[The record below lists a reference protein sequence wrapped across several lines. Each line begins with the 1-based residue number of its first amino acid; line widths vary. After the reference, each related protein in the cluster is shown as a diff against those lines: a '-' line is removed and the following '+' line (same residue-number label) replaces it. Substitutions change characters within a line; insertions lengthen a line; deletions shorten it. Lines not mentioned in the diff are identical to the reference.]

1 MDRASRFKEIRT
13 YLNLSQVEFG
23 HKLDISNVQ
32 ISHIESNSRD
42 IQIDT
47 LNKLLKM
54 NVNIDWLLTGEGE
67 MFRGEGVNTC
77 QVPSLVPKEE
87 ICYVRKLDIHAA
99 AGVGII
105 NYADG
110 EVPIWVGLP
119 ASFIYPYSPSS
130 IALLNVHGASMEPT
144 MRHGDV
150 LLVSEQ
156 DTSLMSEHI
165 YIIRIG
171 EELKVKRVDKLP
183 NKNIVIWSD
192 NPQYGR
198 HEYTPQE
205 WEEYGIEIVA
215 RVIKVIKNV

>member
-1 MDRASRFKEIRT
+1 MYGEKLKSIRGKLQCSQKDFSEKLGISVMSLSRLETNESSLKIE
-13 YLNLSQVEFG
+13 LLS
-23 HKLDISNVQ
+23 K
-32 ISHIESNSRD
+32 IESLGIS
-42 IQIDT
+42 
-47 LNKLLKM
+47 L
-54 NVNIDWLLTGEGE
+54 DWLVSDRGE
-67 MFRGEGVNTC
+67 MIRGEGVGDLI
-77 QVPSLVPKEE
+77 VSDKKEE
-87 ICYVRKLDIHAA
+87 ICYVRKLDIYAA

-110 EVPIWVGLP
+110 EVPVWVGLP
-119 ASFIYPYSPSS
+119 ASFIYPYSPST

-156 DTSLMSEHI
+156 DTSLVSEHI

-192 NPQYGR
+192 NPQYSR

-205 WEEYGIEIVA
+205 WEEYRIEIVA